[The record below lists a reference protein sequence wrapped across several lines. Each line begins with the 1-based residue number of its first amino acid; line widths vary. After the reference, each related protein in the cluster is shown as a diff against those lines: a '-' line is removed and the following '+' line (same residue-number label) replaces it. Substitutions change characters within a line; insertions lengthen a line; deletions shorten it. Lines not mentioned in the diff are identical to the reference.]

1 MMSDE
6 TLTFSQF
13 EHYTHFLQGANG
25 RMLEIPLRRGVGDS
39 AFIDQITFSFHE
51 RSIDLV
57 SQNQS
62 VTDDDY
68 MIALSAILE
77 RIFGFGITKKNAF
90 RGRLFYQSTWHFT
103 LLLLWTNTSANSR

>member
-1 MMSDE
+1 MSDE
-6 TLTFSQF
+6 TLNFSQF

-68 MIALSAILE
+68 MIVLSAILE
-77 RIFGFGITKKNAF
+77 RIFGFD
-90 RGRLFYQSTWHFT
+90 HFGMVSDGDIDAT
-103 LLLLWTNTSANSR
+103 RHFER